1 MKLLTLLFISN
12 IILVFNSYGQGK
24 RKTILAIFAY
34 TDDESSVGQV
44 LSKYSEQAK
53 VYIIYVVDDID
64 TLKLDLT
71 PDGDSI
77 NHLKIADA
85 KCSCNK
91 LNVQP
96 IFLGMGRLIYDPKKK
111 PTEYFIKTKK
121 LKSVLQQKI
130 KELNPDAIITFGP
143 DGDSG
148 HPEHRIVSSITTEI
162 ILYNGWVERYPLYY
176 TGWPKEETRI
186 DKLQGPG
193 EVDKKY
199 LTVEVHFSEE
209 DEAIA
214 FEAFSC
220 YKNLFSPQ
228 EIQERKDDYAEDAA
242 DKLNIFYFRQLI
254 ILTKR
259 KTDLLK
265 K

>member
-1 MKLLTLLFISN
+1 MKLLTLLFISI
-12 IILVFNSYGQGK
+12 IILVANFYGQGK
-24 RKTILAIFAY
+24 GKTILAIFAH

-44 LSKYSEQAK
+44 LSKYSKQAK
-53 VYIIYVVDDID
+53 VFIIYVVDDID
-64 TLKLDLT
+64 TLKLDIT

-77 NHLKIADA
+77 NHLKISDA

-130 KELNPDAIITFGP
+130 KEINPDAIIAFGP

-176 TGWPKEETRI
+176 AGWPKEETKI
-186 DKLQGPG
+186 DKLQGTG
-193 EVDKKY
+193 EVDKRY
-199 LTVEVHFSEE
+199 LTVEVHFSDE
-209 DEAIA
+209 DETIA

-228 EIQERKDDYAEDAA
+228 EIQQRKDDYAADAED
-242 DKLNIFYFRQLI
+242 KSNIFYFRQLSVS
-254 ILTKR
+254 TKR
-259 KTDLLK
+259 KADLLK

>member
-1 MKLLTLLFISN
+1 MDR
-12 IILVFNSYGQGK
+12 GK
-24 RKTILAIFAY
+24 TKTILAIFAH
-34 TDDESSVGQV
+34 TDDESSIGQV
-44 LSKYSEQAK
+44 LSKYSKEAK
-53 VYIIYVVDDID
+53 VHIIFVVDDID
-64 TLKLDLT
+64 TSKLDIT

-91 LNVQP
+91 LKVQP
-96 IFLGMGRLIYDPKKK
+96 IFLGMGRLIYYPLKR
-111 PTEYFIKTKK
+111 PEYFIKTKK

-176 TGWPKEETRI
+176 AGWPKEEKPI
-186 DKLQGPG
+186 DQLQGTG

-199 LTVEVHFSEE
+199 LTVEIHFSEE

-214 FEAFSC
+214 FESFTC
-220 YKNLFSPQ
+220 YKNQFSAQ
-228 EIQERKDDYAEDAA
+228 QIQERKDEDAA

-254 ILTKR
+254 ISNKR
-259 KTDLLK
+259 KTDLFAK
-265 K
+265 

>member
-1 MKLLTLLFISN
+1 MRLLILLLISN
-12 IILVFNSYGQGK
+12 IILVADSYGQGK
-24 RKTILAIFAY
+24 TKTILAIFAH

-44 LSKYSEQAK
+44 LSKYSKQAK
-53 VYIIYVVDDID
+53 VYIIYVVEDID
-64 TLKLDLT
+64 TSKLDIT
-71 PDGDSI
+71 PAGDSI

-85 KCSCNK
+85 KCSCLN

-96 IFLGMGRLIYDPKKK
+96 IFLGMGRLIYDPIKK
-111 PTEYFIKTKK
+111 PREYFIKTKK

-148 HPEHRIVSSITTEI
+148 HPEHRIVSSIITEI

-176 TGWPKEETRI
+176 AGWPKEEKPI
-186 DKLQGPG
+186 DQLQGTG

-199 LTVEVHFSEE
+199 LTVEIHYSEE

-214 FEAFSC
+214 FESFTC
-220 YKNLFSPQ
+220 YKNEFSAQ
-228 EIQERKDDYAEDAA
+228 QIQERKDEDAA

-254 ILTKR
+254 ISYKR
-259 KTDLLK
+259 KTDLFAK
-265 K
+265 